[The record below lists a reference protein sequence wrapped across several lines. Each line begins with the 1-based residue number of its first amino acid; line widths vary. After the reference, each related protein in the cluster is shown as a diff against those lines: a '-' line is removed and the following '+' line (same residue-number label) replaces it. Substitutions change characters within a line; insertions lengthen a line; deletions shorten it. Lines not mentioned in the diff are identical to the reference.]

1 MHYISLKPFSKKE
14 RRRQKAALAAEDVA
28 DMSGPAG
35 ALSSSSGLPGGGG
48 EEAAEE
54 DDEEYAPRSPVP
66 LPDAATCRPIL
77 VQLGFSSLSSAEKT
91 KKKKGKLKGVQ
102 CVLDLGKQ
110 GQRISARP
118 QKQVADTH
126 SGL

>member
-35 ALSSSSGLPGGGG
+35 LSSSGLPGGG
-48 EEAAEE
+48 EEGAAAAEE
-54 DDEEYAPRSPVP
+54 EDEEEYAPRSPVP
-66 LPDAATCRPIL
+66 LPDAASCRPIL

-91 KKKKGKLKGVQ
+91 KKKKGKHY
-102 CVLDLGKQ
+102 VL
-110 GQRISARP
+110 SN
-118 QKQVADTH
+118 
-126 SGL
+126 